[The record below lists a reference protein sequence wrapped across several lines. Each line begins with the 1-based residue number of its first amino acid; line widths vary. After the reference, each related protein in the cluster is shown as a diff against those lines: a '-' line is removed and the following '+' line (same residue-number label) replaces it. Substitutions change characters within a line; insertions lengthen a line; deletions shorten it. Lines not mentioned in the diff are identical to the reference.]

1 MTGLEHVRIQL
12 LSYFLH
18 RTQGIGKEQAHSMLL
33 LHAKRELEHA
43 PARVAHRELVRVKKR
58 KGQLTPVTRTNLARP
73 RRSTRYTYEHW
84 SHCVLDEALAD
95 IFRHV
100 SRHPW
105 WM

>member
-1 MTGLEHVRIQL
+1 MARRGRVEHARIHF
-12 LSYFLH
+12 LSYLLH
-18 RTQGIGKEQAHSMLL
+18 HTHGIDKGQAHSMLL
-33 LHAKRELEHA
+33 LELEHA
-43 PARVAHRELVRVKKR
+43 PELVRVKKR
-58 KGQLTPVTRTNLARP
+58 KRQLTPATRTNLARP